1 MGAGGEVELVHG
13 LFEVAAGCLIQLAAG
28 LELAGAHGCIRGC
41 GGGAKALTL
50 DVACG
55 LDAGA
60 DDGRAF
66 AAVASSLQFL
76 EGDGGHFHMNVDT
89 IQEGATD
96 AVAVVFNFAR

>member
-55 LDAGA
+55 LDAG
-60 DDGRAF
+60 G
-66 AAVASSLQFL
+66 ASLDFGFESRLYL
-76 EGDGGHFHMNVDT
+76 KGSEAYT
-89 IQEGATD
+89 
-96 AVAVVFNFAR
+96 